1 MILGKDTNPA
11 RNIYFIGAKVLDI
24 IKADANKEIDIFDT
38 FQKMNM
44 QEKISMN
51 LFTLALDW
59 LFLIGAVNKNRKGKL
74 EKCF

>member
-11 RNIYFIGAKVLDI
+11 RNIYFIGAKVLDV
-24 IKADANKEIDIFDT
+24 IKADANKEIDILDT
-38 FQKMNM
+38 FQKLNM

-59 LFLIGAVNKNRKGKL
+59 LFLIGAINKNRKGKL

>member
-1 MILGKDTNPA
+1 MILGKDTNPE

-24 IKADANKEIDIFDT
+24 IKDEKGKEIDILDT
-38 FQKMNM
+38 FQKLNMN
-44 QEKISMN
+44 EKITMN

-59 LFLIGAVNKNRKGKL
+59 LFLIGAVDKNRKGKF